1 MLASGFKVVSSR
13 FSFSNMGFFG
23 KLKLFNSIADQ
34 DLKLLV
40 CIYTCRKHAD
50 LLEAFYA
57 TEFGQY
63 LKVLLST
70 LILEIYADPEISESM
85 HINEK
90 LILKTDEKYENLS
103 VKTHLMIDYCISNF
117 KFRNLLKV
125 DVTTVL
131 PRSNLDS
138 ESSHAE
144 ITPSQLVRFLGD
156 RGNFGDYEG
165 IKLLSDAGRNGAE
178 NWARKKGGAIDY
190 LRVFGNRNM
199 PPYYT
204 GKCYFLSHRFTR
216 FISQHGASMAQEHA
230 QYLMGSE
237 DVMIGRL
244 YGAFKSNEFNE

>member
-1 MLASGFKVVSSR
+1 
-13 FSFSNMGFFG
+13 MGFLR
-23 KLKLFNSIADQ
+23 KLISFKSTADRE
-34 DLKLLV
+34 LELLV

-50 LLEAFYA
+50 LLAAFYA

-63 LKVLLST
+63 LKGLSNT
-70 LILEIYADPEISESM
+70 LVLEIYADLEISESM

-90 LILKTDEKYENLS
+90 LIVKTDEKYENLS
-103 VKTHLMIDYCISNF
+103 VKTHLMIEYCIANF
-117 KFRNLLKV
+117 KFKNLSKV
-125 DVTTVL
+125 DVTTIL
-131 PRSNLDS
+131 PRSNLNS

-144 ITPSQLVRFLGD
+144 ITPSQLVNFLGD

-204 GKCYFLSHRFTR
+204 GKCYILSHRFTR

-244 YGAFKSNEFNE
+244 YEAFKLTEFNE

>member
-1 MLASGFKVVSSR
+1 MPASGFIST
-13 FSFSNMGFFG
+13 
-23 KLKLFNSIADQ
+23 ADRE
-34 DLKLLV
+34 LELLV

-50 LLEAFYA
+50 LLAAFYA

-63 LKVLLST
+63 LKGLQNT
-70 LILEIYADPEISESM
+70 LILETYADPEISESM
-85 HINEK
+85 HVNEK
-90 LILKTDEKYENLS
+90 LILKTNEKYENLS
-103 VKTHLMIDYCISNF
+103 VKTYLMIDYCVSNF

-138 ESSHAE
+138 ASSHAE
-144 ITPSQLVRFLGD
+144 ITPDQLVRFLGD
-156 RGNFGDYEG
+156 RGKFGDYEG
-165 IKLLSDAGRNGAE
+165 IKLLSDAGRSGAE

-204 GKCYFLSHRFTR
+204 GKCYFLSHCFAR
-216 FISQHGASMAQEHA
+216 FISQHGASMAREHA
-230 QYLMGSE
+230 HYLMGSE

-244 YGAFKSNEFNE
+244 YGAFKLTKFNE

>member
-13 FSFSNMGFFG
+13 FSFANMGFLG

-63 LKVLLST
+63 LKGLPST

-125 DVTTVL
+125 DVSTVL

-138 ESSHAE
+138 ESPGAMSTRLFHVCDPVSRTARL
-144 ITPSQLVRFLGD
+144 PS
-156 RGNFGDYEG
+156 
-165 IKLLSDAGRNGAE
+165 
-178 NWARKKGGAIDY
+178 
-190 LRVFGNRNM
+190 
-199 PPYYT
+199 
-204 GKCYFLSHRFTR
+204 
-216 FISQHGASMAQEHA
+216 
-230 QYLMGSE
+230 SE
-237 DVMIGRL
+237 
-244 YGAFKSNEFNE
+244 K